1 MDPDNADRSQCFDDG
16 SHRSWCGR
24 VREMQHATAKA
35 AVIDWLDLSTPDQQ
49 LHFELVQALYSTPK
63 SILGATIAALGVIAV
78 TGIVSADAFYGW
90 FFGGFL
96 VVGAVRN
103 GLIVLHRA
111 ARHCP
116 DDSAAT
122 VRWERR
128 ALAGAWAFA
137 LLVGLAGAYTILEH
151 PESDAE
157 LLMNCCVMGYIA
169 GISSRNASRPIIS
182 VGQVSLTAVPFAAA
196 LLVRASI
203 VHVVLALFLTVLFV
217 SIVMI
222 CRAVFENI
230 VSRHA
235 AFRKIELIAQ
245 RDPLTDLLNRSAFI
259 ESLQSRL
266 ESIAKTGESV
276 ALVLIDLDRFKDVN
290 DTFGHQTGDVVLKK
304 VGDRIRSAVRPRD
317 QVARIGGDEFIVM
330 LSDANDD
337 EIHAVTRRIFTSF
350 AEPIPVGITRHFCG
364 ASVGYAIAQAGT
376 TLDVLFRNAD
386 LALYEAKQ
394 TGRAQIVLHTAG
406 ITERYDRRIELE
418 HDLQHALQKNEFE
431 LVYQPIVDAR
441 SGRTI
446 CCEALLRW
454 NHPKRGKIS
463 PVEFIPIAE
472 STGLIVSIGAWVLA
486 TACREATR
494 WPSDIS
500 LAVNLSPVQF
510 RRGNELVDLVVR
522 TLDSVGLEARRLEL
536 EITESVLI
544 EDSATALEI
553 LEGLRGLGVG
563 ISLDDFG
570 TGFSSLAY
578 LNDFP
583 FSKIKIDRKFSQGVE
598 TSPRTAAIIGGIAK
612 ITRDLR
618 IELVAEGIETNKQL
632 QRMLSFGITAVQG
645 FLFCPPMQA
654 DKLLDVVGAPIAPR
668 GAEAVAERS
677 LATGRLRKIAS

>member
-1 MDPDNADRSQCFDDG
+1 
-16 SHRSWCGR
+16 
-24 VREMQHATAKA
+24 MQHATAKA
-35 AVIDWLDLSTPDQQ
+35 AVIDWLDLSIPDQK
-49 LHFELVQALYSTPK
+49 LHFELVQALYGTPK
-63 SILGATIAALGVIAV
+63 SILAASIAALAVIAITV
-78 TGIVSADAFYGW
+78 FMSGDASYGW
-90 FFGGFL
+90 FFAGFL
-96 VVGAVRN
+96 IVGAVRN
-103 GLIVLHRA
+103 GLIVLRRRQQHSA
-111 ARHCP
+111 
-116 DDSAAT
+116 DDRVAT
-122 VRWERR
+122 IRWERR

-137 LLVGLAGAYTILEH
+137 LLVGLVGAYTVLAH
-151 PESDAE
+151 PRSDAE
-157 LLMNCCVMGYIA
+157 LLVNCCVMGYIA

-182 VGQVSLTAVPFAAA
+182 IGQVSLTAVPFAVA
-196 LLVRASI
+196 LIARPNV
-203 VHVVLALFLTVLFV
+203 VHVVLAIFLAVLFM

-230 VSRHA
+230 VSRHV

-266 ESIAKTGESV
+266 DSINKTGESV

-290 DTFGHQTGDVVLKK
+290 DTFGHQTGDLVLKM
-304 VGDRIRSAVRPRD
+304 VGDRIRSAVRPKD

-330 LSDANDD
+330 LSDASED
-337 EIHAVTRRIFTSF
+337 EIHAVTRMIFTCF
-350 AEPIPVGITRHFCG
+350 TDPVTVGMTRHFCG
-364 ASVGYAIAQAGT
+364 ASIGYAIAQAGI
-376 TLDVLFRNAD
+376 TLDMLFRNAD

-394 TGRAQIVLHTAG
+394 SGRAQIVRHTAG

-418 HDLQHALQKNEFE
+418 HDLQHALDNNEFE
-431 LVYQPIVDAR
+431 LVYQPIVDPR
-441 SGRTI
+441 SRRAI

-454 NHPKRGKIS
+454 NHPKRGQIS

-472 STGLIVSIGAWVLA
+472 STGLIVPIGAWVLA

-494 WPSDIS
+494 WPTEMSV
-500 LAVNLSPVQF
+500 AVNLSPVQF
-510 RRGNELVDLVVR
+510 RRGNELVDMVVS
-522 TLDSVGLEARRLEL
+522 TLGSAGLAARRLEL

-544 EDSATALEI
+544 EDSTTALAM
-553 LEGLRGLGVG
+553 LEGLRGIGVG

-618 IELVAEGIETNKQL
+618 IELVAEGIESNKQL

-645 FLFCPPMQA
+645 FLFCPPLRA
-654 DKLLDVVGAPIAPR
+654 DKLLDMISAPIAVQGPDPDTESGHVETAR
-668 GAEAVAERS
+668 FRKVAS
-677 LATGRLRKIAS
+677 